1 MTKFKVCLMGAFSVG
16 KSSLVR
22 RFVHEVFD
30 DRYITTLGVKIETKQ
45 VQLDSGPVKMVVWDM
60 GGADGADQD
69 ADLVSS
75 RMKAYLQGV
84 NGVMLVADGTR
95 SATVDTAQRLHEW
108 LKKEL
113 PGVPAVMLLNK
124 FDLQEQWQLS
134 VPETKELFNALQCFT
149 TSALSGENVER
160 TFKHLAEVLG
170 DKE

>member
-1 MTKFKVCLMGAFSVG
+1 MIRYKICLMGAFSVG

-60 GGADGADQD
+60 EGADGADQD

-95 SATVDTAQRLHEW
+95 SATVDTAQRL
-108 LKKEL
+108 
-113 PGVPAVMLLNK
+113 
-124 FDLQEQWQLS
+124 
-134 VPETKELFNALQCFT
+134 
-149 TSALSGENVER
+149 R
-160 TFKHLAEVLG
+160 T
-170 DKE
+170 D

>member
-1 MTKFKVCLMGAFSVG
+1 MGAFSVG

-45 VQLDSGPVKMVVWDM
+45 VQLESGPVKMVVWDM
-60 GGADGADQD
+60 EGADGADQD
-69 ADLVSS
+69 AELVSS

-95 SATVDTAQRLHEW
+95 SATVDTARRLHEW

-113 PGVPAVMLLNK
+113 PEVPAVMLLNK
-124 FDLQEQWQLS
+124 IDLQEQWQLS
-134 VPETKELFNALQCFT
+134 VSEAKEIFNTLQCFT

-160 TFKHLAEVLG
+160 TFTHLAEVLS

>member
-1 MTKFKVCLMGAFSVG
+1 MGAFSVG

-45 VQLDSGPVKMVVWDM
+45 VQLESGPVKMVVWDM
-60 GGADGADQD
+60 EGADGADQD
-69 ADLVSS
+69 AELVSS

-95 SATVDTAQRLHEW
+95 SATVDTARRLHEW

-113 PGVPAVMLLNK
+113 PEVPAVMLLNK

-134 VPETKELFNALQCFT
+134 VSETKEIFNTLQCFT

-160 TFKHLAEVLG
+160 TFTHLSEVLS